1 MAYKNLQHFIDTLEE
16 KGELVRIKEFVD
28 PNLEITEV
36 TDRVSKKYGPA
47 LLFENNGTDFPLLI
61 NSMGNYKRMCLAL
74 GVRNMDDITREI
86 ESLFKELTGP
96 RDGILDKL
104 KMLPRLGRIAS
115 WMPNDRK
122 STRLNSSH

>member
-1 MAYKNLQHFIDTLEE
+1 
-16 KGELVRIKEFVD
+16 
-28 PNLEITEV
+28 
-36 TDRVSKKYGPA
+36 
-47 LLFENNGTDFPLLI
+47 
-61 NSMGNYKRMCLAL
+61 MGNYKRMCLAL

-115 WMPNDRK
+115 WMPKVISGKGACQEVVMKDPDITRFPVLTCWPEDGGPFVTLPVLHPKDPRK
-122 STRLNSSH
+122 IGRASCRERVGQYV

>member
-74 GVRNMDDITREI
+74 GVRTMDDITREI

-96 RDGILDKL
+96 RDGILRSED
-104 KMLPRLGRIAS
+104 GRVGKECVS
-115 WMPNDRK
+115 
-122 STRLNSSH
+122 